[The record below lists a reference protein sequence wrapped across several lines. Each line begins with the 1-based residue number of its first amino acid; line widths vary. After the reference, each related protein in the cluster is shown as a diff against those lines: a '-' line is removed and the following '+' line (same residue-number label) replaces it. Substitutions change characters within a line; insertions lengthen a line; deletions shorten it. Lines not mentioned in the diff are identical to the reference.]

1 MKIIRQGYNPQLEQM
16 YHCKY
21 CDCLF
26 EVESGKDYD
35 KIMPLNTLGDD
46 YITQATRFSVICPT
60 CGQHVVKEV
69 YKYGANE

>member
-1 MKIIRQGYNPQLEQM
+1 MKVIRQGYNPQLEQM

-26 EVESGKDYD
+26 EVESEKDYD

-69 YKYGANE
+69 YKYEANE